1 MKEYYS
7 NDDRRYYD
15 LRKTDK
21 IVLRFL
27 GGDRRSFGEED
38 KIPLRAVIQVGSV
51 DPSTGRVVTKKDVTE
66 YLTIHNQQA
75 ERNKQNTRKE
85 YTEAEKRAR
94 KLDRQEII
102 TDFRKRFG
110 YDPDKGTV
118 GYLLEER
125 WPERYNLSID
135 QFVDA
140 EEGDEEYAD
149 RCLPLYTESV
159 EEQLI
164 DSVPDSVFTLREF
177 AATLTGVHAEV
188 YRLLLDQ
195 AGGNK
200 VTQEELAKSM
210 GISLRKFCS
219 YVRELKDMYK
229 EYVTTCP

>member
-1 MKEYYS
+1 MRDSYY
-7 NDDRRYYD
+7 NDDCRYYD
-15 LRKTDK
+15 LRKVDR
-21 IVLRFL
+21 IVQRFL
-27 GGDRRSFGEED
+27 GGDTGSRNKDD
-38 KIPLRAVIQVGSV
+38 KIPLRAVVQVGSV
-51 DPSTGRVVTKKDVTE
+51 DPSTGKEITKKDVID
-66 YLTIHNQQA
+66 YWTIHNQQA
-75 ERNKQNTRKE
+75 ERNKQNSRKE

-102 TDFRKRFG
+102 SNFRQRFG

-118 GYLLEER
+118 KYLLEER

-140 EEGDEEYAD
+140 EEGDDEYAD

-164 DSVPDSVFTLREF
+164 DSVPDTVVTLREF

-210 GISLRKFCS
+210 GISRRKFCS

-229 EYVTTCP
+229 EYVAACP